1 VHCPAAAYARAYRDA
16 GGITIYHASEHN
28 LAHIQA
34 QAATGVDALSVG
46 PGVDIALVK
55 YAVGDRICIV
65 GNLDPIGVL
74 LEGTPEQVCAET
86 RRVMM
91 AGKQNGGYIF
101 NSGEMVPRMT
111 PEENIRAMVE
121 TAREFGQ
128 A

>member
-1 VHCPAAAYARAYRDA
+1 MTNDSRRAKAAFSFYDA
-16 GGITIYHASEHN
+16 SGTSVEQGEAE
-28 LAHIQA
+28 AVA
-34 QAATGVDALSVG
+34 GDDALSVG

-55 YAVGDRICIV
+55 QAVGDRICIV

-74 LEGTPEQVCAET
+74 LKGTPEQVRAET

-101 NSGEMVPRMT
+101 NSGEMVPHMT
-111 PEENIRAMVE
+111 PEENVWAMVE

-128 A
+128 T